1 MNTPTKAT
9 AKFKP
14 KFDTSIS
21 SALSKEEFNVS
32 SRRGIKEHQEYS
44 DLVAEYLVSENRDFL
59 KRNTVKVKR
68 LFLLSVFVIVII
80 RIVFF

>member
-14 KFDTSIS
+14 KFDTSICP
-21 SALSKEEFNVS
+21 ALSKEEFNVS

-59 KRNTVKVKR
+59 KRNTVKVQR